1 MAETLLSIPD
11 VMQRLRCGK
20 STAYLMLSGQHPVLP
35 SVRIGRAL
43 KVREVVLDRFIRE
56 GGVAKLPKYA
66 GVGSAE
72 NGGARPKAGK
82 RASGKRDR

>member
-1 MAETLLSIPD
+1 
-11 VMQRLRCGK
+11 
-20 STAYLMLSGQHPVLP
+20 
-35 SVRIGRAL
+35 VRIGRAL